1 MEMTNKALAK
11 ELVTLTLAKS
21 IVEGDAIGA
30 DAALKAGA
38 DPEAFWSDGRPR
50 LRELTGKWT

>member
-1 MEMTNKALAK
+1 MTNKALAK